1 MKKIFLLVI
10 TFLFASCAI
19 KKVPKT
25 EQVAKYFEG
34 FKKSDY
40 QEIEKVLS
48 DTLIVTEGDYVT
60 KFTPESYYEHFKW
73 DSVFKPNYKIIEL
86 QTQEDYVS
94 ATASVKSLKFE
105 YLKNNPMICERKFY
119 FKKGKISKI
128 EIGDCPKTNWT
139 IWSEQVD
146 KLVNWIKL
154 NQPELDGFIY
164 DLSQKGALNYL
175 KAIDL
180 YKKENLE

>member
-1 MKKIFLLVI
+1 MK
-10 TFLFASCAI
+10 
-19 KKVPKT
+19 P
-25 EQVAKYFEG
+25 
-34 FKKSDY
+34 D
-40 QEIEKVLS
+40 
-48 DTLIVTEGDYVT
+48 
-60 KFTPESYYEHFKW
+60 
-73 DSVFKPNYKIIEL
+73 YKIIEL
-86 QTQEDYVS
+86 KTQEEYVS
-94 ATASVKSLKFE
+94 ATASVKSLKFK

-128 EIGDCPKTNWT
+128 EIVDCPKTNWT

-154 NQPELDGFIY
+154 NQPELDGFIH
-164 DLSQKGALNYL
+164 DLSLNGALNYL